1 MSDGQSAVSQTS
13 EDAAGQSSPPTPPAS
28 IRDLPD
34 DQRHE
39 LIEYFREFIHFE
51 QTTGHMPPP
60 SMLAAYDPKVQ
71 TIIVDEFAKHGQHR
85 RTADITIL
93 NASIQRDKLGMWLGF
108 VLAFTLL
115 LIGGAIILSG
125 HKVEGLGLIAAEAG
139 GLAILYYADRRGR
152 GN

>member
-1 MSDGQSAVSQTS
+1 MSDGQSAVPQES
-13 EDAAGQSSPPTPPAS
+13 EDAVGMSSPPPPAS

-39 LIEYFREFIHFE
+39 LIEYFRNIIHVE

-60 SMLAAYDPKVQ
+60 SMLAAYEPDVQ

-85 RTADITIL
+85 RTAETTIL
-93 NASIQRDKLGMWLGF
+93 NASIQRDRLGMWLGF

-125 HKVEGLGLIAAEAG
+125 HKVEGLGLIAADAG
-139 GLAILYYADRRGR
+139 ALAVVYIVDQRNRE
-152 GN
+152 N